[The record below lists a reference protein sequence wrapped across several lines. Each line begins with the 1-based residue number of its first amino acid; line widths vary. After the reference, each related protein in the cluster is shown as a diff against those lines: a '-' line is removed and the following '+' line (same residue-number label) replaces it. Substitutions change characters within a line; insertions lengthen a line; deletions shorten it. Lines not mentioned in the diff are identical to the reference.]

1 MNILHL
7 HLYIFSKYKHKCIDS
22 EVTKGLDV
30 PLLSLPLSELSL
42 SFTIMKIK
50 IFSNCSFT
58 IRRLLWPIFVI
69 CDLYKCKMQIKK
81 KYNIKISWSEDF
93 KMASYYPI
101 SKSFGGRRKEMR
113 AQYCEMWQWKTSP
126 HLLIIINIVRDKP
139 SYSSRTIQTLKT
151 SKSLASTRLVTN
163 NSNKPKC

>member
-1 MNILHL
+1 MQRKWPLL
-7 HLYIFSKYKHKCIDS
+7 TLMWPTDS
-22 EVTKGLDV
+22 EVTKGTLWFGCTSAE
-30 PLLSLPLSELSL
+30 PAFIWTLPELYNNENRNIL
-42 SFTIMKIK
+42 KLFFYNKTT
-50 IFSNCSFT
+50 FVTN
-58 IRRLLWPIFVI
+58 IRYLWFIQ
-69 CDLYKCKMQIKK
+69 MQNANKK